1 MPMTDAPTQSSTRDA
16 AAPAWTCP
24 FCPLLCDG
32 FGVDRSTAPWR
43 LVGSDCPRALR
54 GLAHFGGSPA
64 LAQPRVD
71 GRGATLE
78 AAVGAAADILAQ
90 SRQPLFGGLGTD
102 VAGARALYRLACT
115 TGAISDAAGGAALMH
130 ALRALQDRG
139 QFTTTLAEVRTRADV
154 IVCLGASPTPRY
166 PEFFRRVGIGE
177 AHVAQR
183 HIAFVGAEVDAALRS
198 TARTSSESIALEEDL
213 YATTALLAALVARR
227 AVANAPPALAALAER
242 LRAARYGVVVLDSA
256 GLPAHGALIYEL
268 VERLVASLNI
278 DTRAAMLPLAGAD
291 GASTVNQV
299 FAWLSGLPLRSRAGA
314 LGLEHEPVT
323 FDAGRLL
330 ADGAVDALLWV
341 SSYGPE
347 PAPPP
352 SDLPRVVLAHPSTVL
367 PAGAQPSVFIPVST
381 PGIGSAGHVF
391 RTDGVVLMPLAAI
404 YEETLPSA
412 AQVLERLNAALRA
425 ERRAAPKPAV
435 RRRDSS
441 PGRTASTLT
450 PSGDRPMYS
459 SDEGLS

>member
-1 MPMTDAPTQSSTRDA
+1 MPMTDAPTQSSMRDA
-16 AAPAWTCP
+16 AAPPWTCP

-32 FGVDRSTAPWR
+32 FGVDRSTAPWQ

-54 GLAHFGGSPA
+54 GLARFGGSPA

-71 GRGATLE
+71 GRDATLE

-102 VAGARALYRLACT
+102 VAGARALYRLACA

-183 HIAFVGAEVDAALRS
+183 HIAFVGAEVDAALANA
-198 TARTSSESIALEEDL
+198 ARTSSESIALEDDL
-213 YATTALLAALVARR
+213 YATTALLAALVAGRG
-227 AVANAPPALAALAER
+227 VPDAPPALAALAQR

-256 GLPAHGALIYEL
+256 ALPKHGALICEL

-278 DTRAAMLPLAGAD
+278 DTRAALLPLAGAD

-341 SSYGPE
+341 ASYGTE
-347 PAPPP
+347 PAPPAN
-352 SDLPRVVLAHPSTVL
+352 DLPCIVLGHPATALQAS
-367 PAGAQPSVFIPVST
+367 AQPSVFIPVAT

-391 RTDGVVLMPLAAI
+391 RTDGVVLMPLAALAPDG
-404 YEETLPSA
+404 LPTA
-412 AQVLERLNAALRA
+412 AAVVGRIGAALH
-425 ERRAAPKPAV
+425 AAPV
-435 RRRDSS
+435 RVD
-441 PGRTASTLT
+441 T
-450 PSGDRPMYS
+450 
-459 SDEGLS
+459 